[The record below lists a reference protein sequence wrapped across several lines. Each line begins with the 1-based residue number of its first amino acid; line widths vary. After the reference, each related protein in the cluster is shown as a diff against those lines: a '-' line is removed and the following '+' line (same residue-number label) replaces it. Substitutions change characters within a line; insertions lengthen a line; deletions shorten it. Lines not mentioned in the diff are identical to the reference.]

1 MKKIFASLVVLLAIA
16 SVAVGLRAATNDETS
31 TDLSQVKV
39 TAYRGATPLIS
50 MSGTDCASVFYVL
63 PLEVKTRIADEWD
76 KFARTAREQGS
87 YSGVKY
93 SFRKDLTFEWNG
105 YKIVATNVTPELVNR
120 ILSTIE

>member
-1 MKKIFASLVVLLAIA
+1 MKKIIASLVALLAIA
-16 SVAVGLRAATNDETS
+16 CIAVGLRAATVEST
-31 TDLSQVKV
+31 TDLSHVKV
-39 TAYRGATPLIS
+39 TAYRGSTPLIS
-50 MSGTDCASVFYVL
+50 MSGPDCASVFYVL

-76 KFARTAREQGS
+76 KFASVAREQGT

-93 SFRKDLTFEWNG
+93 SLKKDLTFEWNG

>member
-1 MKKIFASLVVLLAIA
+1 MKKIFASFAALLAIA
-16 SVAVGLRAATNDETS
+16 CVAVGLRAET
-31 TDLSQVKV
+31 TETTADLSQVKV

-50 MSGTDCASVFYVL
+50 LSGADCASVFYVL

-93 SFRKDLTFEWNG
+93 SFKENLSFEWNG
-105 YKIVATNVTPELVNR
+105 YKVVATNVTPELVNR